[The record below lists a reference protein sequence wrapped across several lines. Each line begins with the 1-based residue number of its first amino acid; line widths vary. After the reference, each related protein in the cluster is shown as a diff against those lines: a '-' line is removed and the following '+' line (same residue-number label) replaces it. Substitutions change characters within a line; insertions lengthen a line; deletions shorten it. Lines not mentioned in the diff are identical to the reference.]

1 MSDIK
6 MRGPEGCANTL
17 SFGGESFAAKKGV
30 FTVPV
35 EAFEHLKRHGFVAI
49 GQPKTEEELAEEE
62 RQRVA
67 AEEAARLEAEEA
79 ARVAAEQ
86 EAAAEAERIAAEEA
100 AKAAADAASDAG
112 KGGK

>member
-17 SFGGESFAAKKGV
+17 SFGGETFTAKKGV
-30 FTVPV
+30 FTIPV
-35 EAFEHLKRHGFVAI
+35 EAFEHLRRHGFTAI
-49 GQPKTEEELAEEE
+49 GQPKTDEELAEEE
-62 RQRVA
+62 RQRAA

-86 EAAAEAERIAAEEA
+86 EALAGAERIAAEDAA
-100 AKAAADAASDAG
+100 AKAAADAAEQ
-112 KGGK
+112 GGK